1 MIDGADIIHMNG
13 RIYDS
18 HLARFVQADPI
29 IQAPEVLG
37 SLNRYSYVWNNP
49 LNMTDPSG
57 YMGCR
62 VPPDM
67 QRAMPI
73 YDVYSE
79 SSSGYDVTLTYDDGS
94 PQTFFL
100 SDSFVDSATGEVDQG
115 WADAVVDAS
124 GGRFGRNVTGYFN
137 EQGEPLLA
145 SDNGP
150 SGNLVEDP
158 TLKSALEVVEGEV
171 AHKDTPLLSRSE
183 RMEFIKS
190 IGADGVDIQNSMA
203 LAADLLSSPEGI
215 AILKNMF
222 PEMASMPAPYME
234 AYIKVMGDSYV
245 DSKSLMGLMGGDA
258 SVEAIKEYAPLN
270 LKVYRAFKADNWLK
284 RAGGL
289 AGAAKGLSDGAS
301 TKNMTVLQFYGDQW
315 LARDPF

>member
-1 MIDGADIIHMNG
+1 ML
-13 RIYDS
+13 R
-18 HLARFVQADPI
+18 
-29 IQAPEVLG
+29 
-37 SLNRYSYVWNNP
+37 
-49 LNMTDPSG
+49 
-57 YMGCR
+57 
-62 VPPDM
+62 
-67 QRAMPI
+67 RAH
-73 YDVYSE
+73 
-79 SSSGYDVTLTYDDGS
+79 
-94 PQTFFL
+94 
-100 SDSFVDSATGEVDQG
+100 A
-115 WADAVVDAS
+115 
-124 GGRFGRNVTGYFN
+124 
-137 EQGEPLLA
+137 
-145 SDNGP
+145 
-150 SGNLVEDP
+150 
-158 TLKSALEVVEGEV
+158 V

-190 IGADGVDIQNSMA
+190 IGADGVDIENSMA

-222 PEMASMPAPYME
+222 PEMASMPAPYMK

-258 SVEAIKEYAPLN
+258 SVEAIKEYVPLN
-270 LKVYRAFKADNWLK
+270 LKVYRAFKADSWLK